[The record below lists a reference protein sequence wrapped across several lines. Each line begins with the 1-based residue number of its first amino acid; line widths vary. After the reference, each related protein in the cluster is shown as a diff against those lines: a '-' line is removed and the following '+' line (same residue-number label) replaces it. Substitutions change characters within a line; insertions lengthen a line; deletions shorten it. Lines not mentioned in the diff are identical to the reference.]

1 MQRRRNRIEMRISD
15 SMSQRTTTIAASV
28 TYAATPRIVRVRP
41 FVRVPGGP
49 RQE

>member
-1 MQRRRNRIEMRISD
+1 MHRRRNRIEMRISD
-15 SMSQRTTTIAASV
+15 SMSQRTTIAASV
-28 TYAATPRIVRVRP
+28 THAATPRIVRVRP